1 MDPLYA
7 RYPFF
12 EAAREAVAGADVS
25 LPALVASDA
34 PAVER
39 GRERVERALRSGTTA
54 SETPDAYDVTAEL
67 LSYPIARILVSLLE
81 STAAVEK
88 YASAE
93 AATAADRIREDL
105 EREDA
110 LRSTDAVSLDLS
122 EVLREFDLDDAVQ
135 PAVRGTNGGAGSAGQ
150 AVESRVRGGSSG
162 RPSTRDPEWFRI
174 DVGPYLQL
182 FDPEWGDRW
191 RLVNRELRDG
201 AVWIDRADLDR
212 CLERAIRSRVL
223 EGLPFEFA
231 DDDGISSD
239 LETHVADL
247 RRLLDERATVGSFD
261 VVVPELFPPCMHN
274 LIDKAEREAALSPP
288 ESLALMAFLTA
299 IGMSPDEIVAF
310 CADTSLDAEGIRY
323 QTEYLRDEAGAQ
335 YPPPTCETLSAYGIC
350 HNEDDHWQVA
360 GDPLAY
366 YEARLEAAEDVVD
379 WRDRND
385 VAEPA

>member
-1 MDPLYA
+1 MDSLHA

-12 EAAREAVAGADVS
+12 EAAREAVAAADVS
-25 LPALVASDA
+25 LPALVAADA

-39 GRERVERALRSGTTA
+39 GHERVERALRSGTTA
-54 SETPDAYDVTAEL
+54 SETPDAYDVKAEL

-81 STAAVEK
+81 STPAVEK

-93 AATAADRIREDL
+93 AATAADRIRADL
-105 EREDA
+105 DREDT
-110 LRSTDAVSLDLS
+110 LRSTDAVSLELS
-122 EVLREFDLDDAVQ
+122 DVLREFDLDDAVRPDVQ
-135 PAVRGTNGGAGSAGQ
+135 VAG
-150 AVESRVRGGSSG
+150 RGSSDG
-162 RPSTRDPEWFRI
+162 GPVPTGPRASRPVTRDPEWFRV

-182 FDPEWGDRW
+182 SDPDWGDRW

-201 AVWIDRADLDR
+201 AVRIDRSDLER
-212 CLERAIRSRVL
+212 CLERAVRSRVL

-231 DDDGISSD
+231 ADDGIGSD
-239 LETHVADL
+239 LEAHVADL
-247 RRLLDERATVGSFD
+247 RRLLDERATVGGFD
-261 VVVPELFPPCMHN
+261 VVVPELFPPCMRN

-323 QTEYLRDEAGAQ
+323 QTEYLRDDAGAQ

-350 HNEDDHWQVA
+350 HNEEDHWQVA

-366 YEARLEAAEDVVD
+366 YEARLETAEDVVD

-385 VAEPA
+385 VAEAA

>member
-1 MDPLYA
+1 MDSLYA

-25 LPALVASDA
+25 LPALVAADA

-54 SETPDAYDVTAEL
+54 SETPDAYDAKAEL

-81 STAAVEK
+81 SNAAVEK

-93 AATAADRIREDL
+93 AATAADRIRADL
-105 EREDA
+105 DREDT
-110 LRSTDAVSLDLS
+110 LRSTDEVSLELS
-122 EVLREFDLDDAVQ
+122 DVLREFDLDDAVR
-135 PAVRGTNGGAGSAGQ
+135 PAVPAAG
-150 AVESRVRGGSSG
+150 GGSRDGGPAGPRAS
-162 RPSTRDPEWFRI
+162 RSARDPEWFRI
-174 DVGPYLQL
+174 DVAPYLRL
-182 FDPEWGDRW
+182 SDPDWGDRW

-201 AVWIDRADLDR
+201 AVRIDRADLER
-212 CLERAIRSRVL
+212 CLERAVRSRVL

-231 DDDGISSD
+231 ADDGIGSD
-239 LETHVADL
+239 LEAHVADL
-247 RRLLDERATVGSFD
+247 RRLLDERATVGGFD
-261 VVVPELFPPCMHN
+261 VVVPELFPPCMRN

-366 YEARLEAAEDVVD
+366 YEARLADAEDVVD

-385 VAEPA
+385 VAEAT